1 MGHTVKRSPAAY
13 RLLAV
18 GAVVGAAA
26 CGTGQVDAQQARD
39 YINIVG
45 SSTVYPFA
53 TVVAEQ
59 FGRSSKF
66 KTPKIESTGSG
77 GGIKLFCDGIGVQ
90 HPDIA
95 NSSRRIMPSE
105 VASCRA
111 NGVTEIVEVKIGYDG
126 IVLANAR
133 STMQLDLT
141 LRDVFLA
148 LAKNVPNPAG
158 AAGSVPN
165 PYQRWSEVNS
175 ALPDVAIEVLGPP
188 PTSGTRDA
196 FLELAMEGGC
206 KTFPALAALKGDE
219 YRAACHTL
227 REDGRYIDAG
237 ENDNLIVQKLESNP
251 RALGIFGYSFLEQN
265 SDKVQGAQVDGIAP
279 EFDSIADGTYPIARP
294 LYFYVKKAH
303 VNLIPGIRE
312 YLAEFT
318 SDSAWGDFGYLS
330 EKGLVPLAADERSEV
345 VAQVRSL
352 ENLQLAETH

>member
-1 MGHTVKRSPAAY
+1 
-13 RLLAV
+13 
-18 GAVVGAAA
+18 
-26 CGTGQVDAQQARD
+26 
-39 YINIVG
+39 
-45 SSTVYPFA
+45 
-53 TVVAEQ
+53 
-59 FGRSSKF
+59 
-66 KTPKIESTGSG
+66 
-77 GGIKLFCDGIGVQ
+77 
-90 HPDIA
+90 
-95 NSSRRIMPSE
+95 
-105 VASCRA
+105 
-111 NGVTEIVEVKIGYDG
+111 
-126 IVLANAR
+126 
-133 STMQLDLT
+133 
-141 LRDVFLA
+141 
-148 LAKNVPNPAG
+148 
-158 AAGSVPN
+158 
-165 PYQRWSEVNS
+165 
-175 ALPDVAIEVLGPP
+175 
-188 PTSGTRDA
+188 
-196 FLELAMEGGC
+196 MEGGC